1 MWYLRTDTLL
11 IICAFAILY
20 TVLNRIAVR
29 RSIHTSPFLLVF
41 DVALLWYVSEK
52 LTLVYAA
59 YLISSY
65 VFTWLIRIPK
75 RGRKQI
81 FVLLCLIDALP
92 LVYIRFAEIS
102 SRLPMPITL
111 IGFAYNTLKA
121 YDALFYVY
129 YTDEKLPFITYAN
142 YLLFFPVLT
151 AGPVFRYRDFEKA
164 FRKPIP
170 VTSEICE
177 TSVKRFIRGMF
188 KKLVLVSWVQMCLN
202 AVLPYGQH
210 FYVSA
215 AAAVCCY
222 LILYFD
228 LSGYS
233 DIAIAVSELM
243 GLSAPENFKK
253 PWEAASFTQF
263 WRKWHVTLSD
273 WIREHIFVVLNGK
286 RLTKPQAAL
295 TGFLTMLV
303 MSLWYSFRPG
313 IIAAGTYMG
322 MCLAL
327 ENLFSL
333 TTFNRRKEKKSV
345 FVLRCIIVNFLFAI
359 NAMVYIF
366 AGTQLK
372 QLIGGFF
379 HL

>member
-1 MWYLRTDTLL
+1 MYLRTDTLFL
-11 IICAFAILY
+11 ICALAISFAA
-20 TVLNRIAVR
+20 LNRIVTKH
-29 RSIHTSPFLLVF
+29 SIQTSLYLLVF

-52 LTLVYAA
+52 LTLVYFA
-59 YLISSY
+59 YLIISY
-65 VFTWLIRIPK
+65 AYTCLIRILK

-92 LVYIRFAEIS
+92 LLYMRFAEMD

-142 YLLFFPVLT
+142 YLLFFPVIT
-151 AGPVFRYRDFEKA
+151 AGPIFRYRDFEKV
-164 FRKPIP
+164 FREPIP
-170 VTSEICE
+170 ITSEICE
-177 TSVKRFIRGMF
+177 RSVKRFIRGLF
-188 KKLVLVSWVQMCLN
+188 KKLVLVSWVQMCLT
-202 AVLPYGQH
+202 AVLPQGQH

-215 AAAVCCY
+215 TVSLCCY

-243 GLSAPENFKK
+243 GFPAPENFKK

-286 RLTKPQAAL
+286 KLTKAQAAL
-295 TGFLTMLV
+295 TGFLTMLA

-322 MCLAL
+322 VCLAV

-333 TTFNRRKEKKSV
+333 TTFNRRRSPKSV
-345 FVLRCIIVNFLFAI
+345 FVLRCIIVNYLFAI